1 MKNYNQLAKSKY
13 FFLLMVASIFFS
25 SCATLVPFTTSLQ
38 KQYNLNDEDL
48 NKVQFYNSDDILLY
62 KDVSNTG
69 RPTIEGGKIKVID
82 GREVEEITIKGL
94 TKGVVISSDMNSKK
108 MGVSFEINDN
118 YFLSFGENPKFNN
131 KFCLF
136 ASNWSNNLGEVTYNG
151 EKYNTP
157 TQSGKVYLLVD
168 VRKLQ
173 KLNTKTRVAKGRKIK

>member
-1 MKNYNQLAKSKY
+1 MKTLFKNQFYLFSILAVTVS
-13 FFLLMVASIFFS
+13 LFS
-25 SCATLVPFTTSLQ
+25 SGCASLVPFTSSLQ
-38 KQYNLNDEDL
+38 RQYNIKDQDL
-48 NKVQFYNSDDILLY
+48 NKIQFYNSDDILLY
-62 KDVSNTG
+62 KDVSSSG

-94 TKGVVISSDMNSKK
+94 TKGIVANSDMNARK
-108 MGVSFEINDN
+108 MAVSFEINDN
-118 YFLSFGENPKFNN
+118 YYLSFGENPKFNN

>member
-1 MKNYNQLAKSKY
+1 MKNYNHLRIRKN
-13 FFLLMVASIFFS
+13 LLLLVVAMLFFS
-25 SCATLVPFTTSLQ
+25 SCATLVPFTTALQ
-38 KQYNLNDEDL
+38 KQYNLKDEDL

-62 KDVSNTG
+62 KDVSSSG

-94 TKGVVISSDMNSKK
+94 TKGVVTSSDINNKK

-118 YFLSFGENPKFNN
+118 YYLSFGENPKINN

-157 TQSGKVYLLVD
+157 TQSGRVYLLVD

-173 KLNTKTRVAKGRKIK
+173 KLDTKTWVAKGRNIK